1 MKKHS
6 IYFFLFLLTYSPIFA
21 QNVVLSG
28 YIYDAKTQEPLIQAS
43 VEVIGTE
50 NGALSNATGYYIVQV
65 KAKDTIHLEVNYI
78 GYATRQITVIPQA
91 AMMLNFAMELSDVK
105 TDTLHISN
113 ALSPNKQHQMS
124 SIQLQAKDILRMPTI
139 FGEPDVLK
147 AIQLLPGIQAG
158 VEGTAGVYVRGG
170 STDQNLVLIDDIP
183 AYYLQH
189 LGGFLSMLDAQSIQ
203 HINVLKGAF
212 PARYGGRLS
221 SVMDI
226 RLKEGSKEKRHTTWA
241 AGFLLAK
248 YATDGPIGK
257 NKKATFL
264 ATLRFTPI
272 GPVAA
277 IGSAIGTKGTRT
289 NGFNAYDM
297 VLKYSLPL
305 DENNKLNMH
314 FYAGEDRLFGWIPQA
329 KTRDTLQKTVQNTR
343 LSIDW
348 HNRLGGIKW
357 HHLYAPNFI
366 HTVTVGFTNFVNN
379 TRFYDVSRK
388 LETGEFIASIDAG
401 LKSGVSDIITKA
413 DWEYLPS
420 ARHQLKWGG
429 YVTGHKYTPG
439 ISRYIVKMDSTTFAS
454 PTTIKP
460 IYALE
465 SAIYAED
472 EMAISDKCSLNAGL
486 HLSHFLVRG
495 KNYWGF
501 QPRLSMLYK
510 LNSRLSLK
518 ASANRMQQYLHLL
531 TTSYISFSSD
541 LWVPPTEKVAP
552 QQALQTAFGAAYQ
565 TPFRISLEAEIYY
578 KRLSHQIT
586 YQEGSSFN
594 SVNTQWEDRIAT
606 NGKGNVAGLELLA
619 RKDYGQLTGWAS
631 YTLSFNR
638 KQFAD
643 INGGKSYWDTY
654 DRRHNV
660 NVVANYQF
668 SPRLQ
673 LSANW
678 TFSTG
683 RPVAI
688 ADLNYTSAQSVGSL
702 SGGGSKPY
710 EFGFVNAQY
719 FSQKNNQRMLAYHRL
734 DIGLQLIKA
743 KTRGTRTWSFGLYN
757 AYNRLNPMFY
767 YYKTEGTKIKLY
779 GLTLFPILPSVSYT
793 RTF

>member
-1 MKKHS
+1 MNKT
-6 IYFFLFLLTYSPIFA
+6 IFLIFFLLITSYLAA
-21 QNVVLSG
+21 QNVVISG
-28 YIYDAKTQEPLIQAS
+28 YIYDTKTQESLIQAT
-43 VEVIGTE
+43 VEVLGTE
-50 NGALSNATGYYIVQV
+50 NGALSNSTGYYILHV
-65 KAKDTIHLEVNYI
+65 KANDSLTLQVSYI
-78 GYATRQITVIPQA
+78 GYATRQITLVPTA
-91 AMMLNFAMELSDVK
+91 STMLNFAMETSDVA
-105 TDTLHISN
+105 TDTLLISN

-147 AIQLLPGIQAG
+147 AIQLMPGVQAG

-221 SVMDI
+221 SVIDI
-226 RLKEGSKEKRHTTWA
+226 RLKDGAKEKRHTTWS

-277 IGSAIGTKGTRT
+277 VGSAIGTKGTRI

-305 DENNKLNMH
+305 DENNKLSMH
-314 FYAGEDRLFGWIPQA
+314 FYAGEDRLFGWIPNA
-329 KTRDTLQKTVQNTR
+329 KSKDTLQTTVQNAR
-343 LSIDW
+343 LSVDW
-348 HNRLGGIKW
+348 HNRLGGVKW
-357 HHLYAPNFI
+357 HHLYSPNFI
-366 HTVTVGFTNFVNN
+366 HTITVGFSNFSSKSD
-379 TRFYDVSRK
+379 FYTISRK
-388 LETGEFIASIDAG
+388 AENNEFLASSNAG
-401 LKSGVSDIITKA
+401 LKSGVSDLISKA
-413 DWEYLPS
+413 DWEYIPS
-420 ARHQLKWGG
+420 ARHQIKWGG
-429 YVTGHKYTPG
+429 YFTGHQYTPG
-439 ISRYIVKMDSTTFAS
+439 ISHYEVKIDDSTFTS
-454 PTTIKP
+454 PTKIKP
-460 IYALE
+460 IYAIE
-465 SAIYAED
+465 SAIYGED
-472 EMAISDKCSLNAGL
+472 EMAISDKCSLNAGF
-486 HLSHFLVRG
+486 HISQFWVKG

-501 QPRLSMLYK
+501 QPRISMLYK
-510 LNSRLSLK
+510 LNSQLSLK
-518 ASANRMQQYLHLL
+518 GSFNQMQQYLHLL
-531 TTSYISFSSD
+531 TTSYISFATD
-541 LWVPPTEKVAP
+541 LWVPPTDKVAP
-552 QQALQTAFGAAYQ
+552 QKALQTAFGIAYQ
-565 TPFRISLEAEIYY
+565 TKNRINLEAEIYY

-586 YQEGSSFN
+586 YQEGNNFN

-606 NGKGNVAGLELLA
+606 NGTGNIAGLEVLA
-619 RKDYGQLTGWAS
+619 RKDYGKLTGWTS

-643 INGGKSYWDTY
+643 INEGKSYWDTY

-688 ADLNYTSAQSVGSL
+688 ADLNYSSAQSVGSNINGY
-702 SGGGSKPY
+702 SNNY
-710 EFGFVNAQY
+710 DFGFINAQY
-719 FSQKNNQRMLAYHRL
+719 FSEKNSRRMLSYHRL
-734 DIGLQLIKA
+734 DIGLQLIKV
-743 KTRGTRTWSFGLYN
+743 KKRGMRTWNLGLYN

-767 YYKTEGTKIKLY
+767 YYKKDSKEIKLY
-779 GLTLFPILPSVSYT
+779 GLTLFPVLPSVSYT
-793 RTF
+793 RSF